1 MNRRLRRLNARRE
14 HYIQQ
19 GVSAYKDHALR
30 THWLNRA
37 LDVTSLMS
45 WLSDDHRARAAR
57 FCRSTHYLANPL
69 ATQNILDNHSIERA
83 DDTIWVDGTPDTHN
97 ESLQNWRKFYV
108 QPPYLTAAPELVAF
122 ATTQTVPIDLVQRL
136 LKDNL
141 TFAR

>member
-83 DDTIWVDGTPDTHN
+83 DDTIWVDGTPHTHN
-97 ESLQNWRKFYV
+97 ESLQTWRKFYV